1 MCLLI
6 AAFMCI
12 SEDNLWGISSLL
24 PPHGHWGL
32 NCGCQ
37 LGRKDPSPPEQSCL
51 LPFAF
56 VFWVSVYDLRP
67 WGFVYANVDT
77 WMSAMTFM

>member
-12 SEDNLWGISSLL
+12 SEDSLWGISSLL
-24 PPHGHWGL
+24 PPRGHWGL
-32 NCGCQ
+32 NCSCQ
-37 LGRKDPSPPEQSCL
+37 RGRKDPSPSEQSCL

-56 VFWVSVYDLRP
+56 VSCVSVYDLCL
-67 WGFVYANVDT
+67 WVFVYANVDA
-77 WMSAMTFM
+77 WRSAMT